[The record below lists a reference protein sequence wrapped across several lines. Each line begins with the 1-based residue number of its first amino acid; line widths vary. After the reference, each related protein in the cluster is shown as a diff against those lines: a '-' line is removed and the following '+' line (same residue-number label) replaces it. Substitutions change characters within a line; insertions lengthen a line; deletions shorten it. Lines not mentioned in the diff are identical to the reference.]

1 MQKRSH
7 SITPAVSRKL
17 LLSFMLGFGLSFV
30 LPFVLPYVLGGTL
43 HAQIYLQ
50 EGSAGKVNWVGGGT
64 SSGEIDALKGQE
76 NKFQLKLVF
85 TLTEGNYLA
94 GVNVVVRDARGT
106 TVMQQTDTGPVLLVN
121 LPSGAFTVEATSE
134 GRKQTRK
141 VQVGDRLRTEYM
153 RWPAVQGKDFTQAPE
168 GRVPATPRK

>member
-1 MQKRSH
+1 MHKRSR
-7 SITPAVSRKL
+7 SITATL
-17 LLSFMLGFGLSFV
+17 LLSLLLS
-30 LPFVLPYVLGGTL
+30 LLLAGTL

-50 EGSAGKVNWVGGGT
+50 EGASGKVNWVGGGA
-64 SSGEIDALKGQE
+64 SSGEIDVLKGQE
-76 NKFQLKLVF
+76 SKFRLKLVF

-94 GVNVVVRDARGT
+94 GVNVAIRDASGA

-141 VQVGDRLRTEYM
+141 VQVGERLRTEYM

>member
-7 SITPAVSRKL
+7 SITPAVSLTL
-17 LLSFMLGFGLSFV
+17 LLSFVFSFV
-30 LPFVLPYVLGGTL
+30 LPFVLPHVLGGTL

-76 NKFQLKLVF
+76 NKFRLKLVF

-141 VQVGDRLRTEYM
+141 VQVGERLRTEYM
-153 RWPAVQGKDFTQAPE
+153 RWPAVQGKDFTQAPD
-168 GRVPATPRK
+168 GRIPATPRK